1 MRAIFHLQHDEFYVS
16 LGRTIKVSSMEEFYV
31 SLGRTIKIYS
41 MEELMV
47 FA

>member
-16 LGRTIKVSSMEEFYV
+16 LGRTIKIYSMEEFYV